1 MKEFDQDL
9 FGGGEVR
16 IINDDFEEET
26 KTPTALDMQIEKNSK
41 NRAVEGQENSLAP
54 LI

>member
-1 MKEFDQDL
+1 MDVDL
-9 FGGGEVR
+9 LGGGEVR

-26 KTPTALDMQIEKNSK
+26 KTPTMLDLQLDQSSK
-41 NRAVEGQENSLAP
+41 IRAKDGFGNSLTP